1 MWDVVRDLSWQWVV
15 ALLAVTA
22 VNLLTFAPP
31 WVAALPGLRFVRALE
46 LTQASTA
53 LSLVMPAGP
62 AVGMGASFGMLRTW
76 GFPNRLITRALTL
89 VSLWSQF
96 LNFLYPI
103 IGVFVLTVAGEGEQ
117 TAFLATAAFIG
128 VAVVGVV
135 VAGFILMLASDRL
148 AFGVGEQAAR
158 AASWVKVNVLRR
170 GPVPWGGASFE
181 RFRDSAG
188 ELLRRRWHVLTLAS
202 LAGSLSVF
210 LVLLVTLR
218 AVGVSESEV
227 STPEAF
233 AAWSLVRLL
242 GSVPIT
248 PGGIGVIELGLT
260 SALVALGGANAE
272 VVAGVLVYRFL
283 TMVPTLV
290 LGLIAATT
298 WRRHRPSPDA
308 SLGGLAPADE

>member
-1 MWDVVRDLSWQWVV
+1 
-15 ALLAVTA
+15 
-22 VNLLTFAPP
+22 
-31 WVAALPGLRFVRALE
+31 
-46 LTQASTA
+46 
-53 LSLVMPAGP
+53 
-62 AVGMGASFGMLRTW
+62 MGASFGMLRTW

-103 IGVFVLTVAGEGEQ
+103 LGVFVLTAAGEGEK

-135 VAGFILMLASDRL
+135 VAGFILILATDRL
-148 AFGVGEQAAR
+148 AFDVGEQAAR

-210 LVLLVTLR
+210 LVLLVALR

-298 WRRHRPSPDA
+298 WRRHRPTPDLA
-308 SLGGLAPADE
+308 ELAPADE

>member
-1 MWDVVRDLSWQWVV
+1 
-15 ALLAVTA
+15 
-22 VNLLTFAPP
+22 
-31 WVAALPGLRFVRALE
+31 
-46 LTQASTA
+46 
-53 LSLVMPAGP
+53 
-62 AVGMGASFGMLRTW
+62 
-76 GFPNRLITRALTL
+76 
-89 VSLWSQF
+89 
-96 LNFLYPI
+96 
-103 IGVFVLTVAGEGEQ
+103 
-117 TAFLATAAFIG
+117 
-128 VAVVGVV
+128 
-135 VAGFILMLASDRL
+135 MLASDRL

-283 TMVPTLV
+283 TMVPTLA

-298 WRRHRPSPDA
+298 WRRHGPKPEA
-308 SLGGLAPADE
+308 GLAELAPADE